1 MYDVIN
7 SPRARG
13 IIMPG
18 GGEVSSVALTAPPVT
33 ASPAAKG
40 CRRVGG
46 ELDVSR
52 KDERTQS
59 NLTVRMFHVTPPS
72 LGIPEGGHLS
82 LFRAYVCKENYERIY
97 RVCVLV
103 TRRAPTLR
111 RPRPLETRTVARV
124 IYTSAAKSSANIVI
138 VRSFVSVK
146 RPIRTF
152 IKVAISPKTRCTPE
166 PPPVFKNAKYN

>member
-1 MYDVIN
+1 MTKTPANDDGDRPPSTRAGPSLISPEQGRTVRGARLMYDVIN

-18 GGEVSSVALTAPPVT
+18 GGEVSSVELTAPPVT

-97 RVCVLV
+97 RVC
-103 TRRAPTLR
+103 
-111 RPRPLETRTVARV
+111 AR
-124 IYTSAAKSSANIVI
+124 YATSTDPPPTSATRNSDC
-138 VRSFVSVK
+138 
-146 RPIRTF
+146 RPGHL
-152 IKVAISPKTRCTPE
+152 
-166 PPPVFKNAKYN
+166 Y